1 MAGAATVNIENH
13 DELLVYL
20 KQSGRIEAAEQPHFT
35 TLQGGISNR
44 TVLVERQAGQSWVI
58 KQALAKLR
66 VDVDWFS
73 DPSRIEREAAAMKY
87 LAQLAP
93 PGSIIPLIFL
103 DQEHHLL
110 AMQAVAQRHENFKSR
125 LLTGQIERNE
135 IEQFARLLGAIHR
148 NAWNRRDELAEI
160 FDNRAY
166 FESLR
171 LEPYYAYAAQ
181 QLPLAA
187 SPLRDLIDQTR
198 NRRITLV
205 HGDYS
210 PKNILIHDG
219 KLILL
224 DHEVIHWGDPAFDVG
239 FSFAHLLSKAHHR
252 PAHRETLTAA
262 SHLYWQTYSNE
273 IQSTPWANDLE
284 PFTVRHSLACLVARV
299 AGRSKLEYLSEA
311 ERIVQQRVACELLIH
326 PPATVPDMIDRF
338 IGAV

>member
-1 MAGAATVNIENH
+1 VNIENH

-171 LEPYYAYAAQ
+171 LEPYYAYAAPEPDGLRDEPLPVGEWTDTGSGSLALLPYDLVRAARDSRGTLLAFMQ
-181 QLPLAA
+181 GAYEAGARLARWDTSAFASKWCPTPGQLHELQATAAYELGRPADGAA
-187 SPLRDLIDQTR
+187 SATR
-198 NRRITLV
+198 R
-205 HGDYS
+205 
-210 PKNILIHDG
+210 
-219 KLILL
+219 
-224 DHEVIHWGDPAFDVG
+224 
-239 FSFAHLLSKAHHR
+239 
-252 PAHRETLTAA
+252 
-262 SHLYWQTYSNE
+262 
-273 IQSTPWANDLE
+273 
-284 PFTVRHSLACLVARV
+284 
-299 AGRSKLEYLSEA
+299 
-311 ERIVQQRVACELLIH
+311 
-326 PPATVPDMIDRF
+326 
-338 IGAV
+338 